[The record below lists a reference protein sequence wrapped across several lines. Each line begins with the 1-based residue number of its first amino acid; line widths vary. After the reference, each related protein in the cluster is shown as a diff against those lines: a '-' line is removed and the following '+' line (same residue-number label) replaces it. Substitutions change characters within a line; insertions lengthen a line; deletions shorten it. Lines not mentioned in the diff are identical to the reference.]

1 MIIQFCG
8 MSGAG
13 KTTLAE
19 HTKAKL
25 ERSKI
30 AVEIIDADEFRKFII
45 KDLGFTKADRF
56 ENIRRLA
63 FIANKFSQHNI
74 VTIICAI
81 NPYEEIR
88 EEIKNKYAQVKTI
101 FINCEM
107 PELIKR
113 DTKGLYKKAALPED
127 HKDKIHNLTGVNDP
141 FEKPLHPDLTIDTH
155 MENIE
160 TSTDKIVSF
169 IKNNVQ
175 ESTYKK

>member
-19 HTKAKL
+19 HARIKL
-25 ERSKI
+25 VLLNI
-30 AVEIIDADEFRKFII
+30 PVEIMDADEYRKFII
-45 KDLGFTKADRF
+45 KNLGFSKEDRC

-63 FIANKFSQHNI
+63 FIANKFSAHNI

-88 EEIKNKYAQVKTI
+88 QELQSKYTNVKTV
-101 FINCEM
+101 FINCEI

-113 DTKGLYKKAALPED
+113 DTKGLYKKAFLPEA
-127 HKDKIHNLTGVNDP
+127 HKDKIHNLTGINDP
-141 FEKPLHPDLTIDTH
+141 FEAPINPDLTINTDIESIDTSV
-155 MENIE
+155 E
-160 TSTDKIVSF
+160 KLVRF
-169 IKNNVQ
+169 IQAN
-175 ESTYKK
+175 YHR

>member
-19 HTKAKL
+19 RTKIKL
-25 ERSKI
+25 IQSNI
-30 AVEIIDADEFRKFII
+30 PVEIIDADEYRKHII
-45 KDLGFTKADRF
+45 KDLGFSKQDRC

-63 FIANKFSQHNI
+63 FIADKFSSHNI

-88 EEIKNKYAQVKTI
+88 EEMKNSYKNVKTV
-101 FINCEM
+101 FIHCEI

-113 DTKGLYKKAALPED
+113 DTKGLYKKAFLPD
-127 HKDKIHNLTGVNDP
+127 NHADKIHNLTGINDP
-141 FEKPLHPDLTIDTH
+141 FEVPVDADLIIHTDREGIDASA
-155 MENIE
+155 ER
-160 TSTDKIVSF
+160 IVQF
-169 IKNNVQ
+169 IKDNYNI
-175 ESTYKK
+175 

>member
-19 HTKAKL
+19 HAHNKL
-25 ERSKI
+25 VLLNI
-30 AVEIIDADEFRKFII
+30 PVEIMDADEYRKFII
-45 KDLGFTKADRF
+45 KDLGFSKEDRC

-63 FIANKFSQHNI
+63 FIAHKFSSHNI

-88 EEIKNKYAQVKTI
+88 QELKHKYANVKTVY
-101 FINCEM
+101 INCEI

-113 DTKGLYKKAALPED
+113 DTKGLYKKALLPAT
-127 HKDKIHNLTGVNDP
+127 HKDKIHNLTGINDP
-141 FEKPLHPDLTIDTH
+141 FEAPANPDLIINTDTESIDASVEKLVH
-155 MENIE
+155 
-160 TSTDKIVSF
+160 F
-169 IKNNVQ
+169 IQAN
-175 ESTYKK
+175 YKK